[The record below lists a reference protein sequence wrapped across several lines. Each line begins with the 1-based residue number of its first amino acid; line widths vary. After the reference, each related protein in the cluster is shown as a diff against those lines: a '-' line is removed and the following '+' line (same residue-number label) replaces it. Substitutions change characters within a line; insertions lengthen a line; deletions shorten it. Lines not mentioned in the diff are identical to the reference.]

1 MVEFEHSINA
11 AIKNLRKAL
20 DDSADS
26 PNYVET
32 VGRRGYRLV
41 ASLEYLP
48 PEPGQRI
55 SPQPDQPARPVY
67 GYAESGFADSIAVL
81 PFENPYPEMEYLS
94 DGIAETITNRLSQI
108 GSLRVVPRS
117 VASRFKGT
125 AIEPARLRKELDVRL
140 LLTGHVVQQGEDLVV
155 GAELIDTVR
164 GAQLWGKT
172 FNRKLDDIFLIQDE
186 IGQEISN
193 HLHFRLSDAEK
204 TNLSK
209 WGTDSR
215 EAYLLRTKAL
225 HWAHKWT
232 PEALQKSFR
241 CIQQAIDADPAYAE
255 AYADLGYMF
264 AVLGM
269 LEYAPPSEMFPRAQA
284 AARKALEIDD
294 SVADAHAVLAF
305 TRIVLDWDF
314 AGAENEARRAIELAP
329 QSCVGYY
336 VYSQWCLTQC
346 RFEEAIAAARRT
358 VELDPLTL
366 FKSFHLGMTYLYARR
381 YAEAIEHLKQTLE
394 IDPSFWM
401 VHIVL
406 ALAHARIGNYKEAM
420 AAAGRC
426 ADAARKLVV
435 GMVEAI
441 AGERDDAR
449 AISRELMSEQSAS
462 PRMRYRMAGIHAE
475 LGEPDAAFECL
486 ERALDGRTGQ
496 IVFLAAD
503 PSFDNLRDDPRW
515 LDLVRRVGLVST

>member
-1 MVEFEHSINA
+1 MV
-11 AIKNLRKAL
+11 
-20 DDSADS
+20 DSGDEPHYIGTIAK
-26 PNYVET
+26 
-32 VGRRGYRLV
+32 RGYRLLVPVERV
-41 ASLEYLP
+41 AVAEDS
-48 PEPGQRI
+48 PGGVG
-55 SPQPDQPARPVY
+55 PQAAGGVDGGVPVRPA
-67 GYAESGFADSIAVL
+67 SGFADSIAVL
-81 PFENPYPEMEYLS
+81 PFENPYQEMEYLS
-94 DGIAETITNRLSQI
+94 EGIAETITNRLSQI
-108 GSLRVVPRS
+108 ASLRVVPHS
-117 VASRFKGT
+117 MASRFKGA

-140 LLTGHVVQQGEDLVV
+140 LLTGHFVQQGEDLVV
-155 GAELIDTVR
+155 GAELIDAVR
-164 GAQLWGKT
+164 EAQLWGKT
-172 FNRKLDDIFLIQDE
+172 FNRKIDDIFLIQDE

-241 CIQQAIDADPAYAE
+241 CIQQAIDADPTYAG

-314 AGAENEARRAIELAP
+314 AGAENEACRAIELAP

-346 RFEEAIAAARRT
+346 RFEEAVAAARKT

-366 FKSFHLGMTYLYARR
+366 FKSFHLGAT
-381 YAEAIEHLKQTLE
+381 
-394 IDPSFWM
+394 PSD
-401 VHIVL
+401 H
-406 ALAHARIGNYKEAM
+406 RIIS
-420 AAAGRC
+420 AAC
-426 ADAARKLVV
+426 APLPPPLSGV
-435 GMVEAI
+435 G
-441 AGERDDAR
+441 
-449 AISRELMSEQSAS
+449 
-462 PRMRYRMAGIHAE
+462 PHK
-475 LGEPDAAFECL
+475 
-486 ERALDGRTGQ
+486 
-496 IVFLAAD
+496 
-503 PSFDNLRDDPRW
+503 
-515 LDLVRRVGLVST
+515 